1 MSNKLIAMRVVV
13 CDSEFKD
20 IDRLPIKDVHQA
32 PREGD
37 RIYHNDVMM
46 PVLMV
51 TWMYDNVPDEEKY
64 YAYVAVHIQ
73 DRD

>member
-1 MSNKLIAMRVVV
+1 MSNKLIAMSITV
-13 CDSEFKD
+13 CDSKFND
-20 IDRLPIKDVHQA
+20 IDRLPAKDVHQV

-37 RIYHNDVMM
+37 RIYHNNVMM

-51 TWMYDNVPDEEKY
+51 TWMYDDVPDEEKH
-64 YAYVAVHIQ
+64 YAHAVVHIQ